1 MVKIQSIATL
11 KKMTKTL
18 NQPKQERTQKRMD
31 KVIRTT
37 QEMLIIQGVEAI
49 SIPEVAKVSG
59 VPRTSIYQ
67 FFPTKYDLLRH
78 IGLLH
83 LNDLID
89 AFRQTATQILLKNQ
103 GASIEKYSVLL
114 TAGMIKTA
122 AKFYNQS
129 DIASML
135 ILSGPFTRQAY
146 IEYQIELQKVSQ
158 GIRQALK
165 LIEIDDYLPQQPD
178 CLTILIE
185 LVFTCMKHGYYKEN
199 QISMAICQE
208 AYRIAIAY
216 LVAIKSNTFQ
226 LPTDDLEMQE
236 SI

>member
-1 MVKIQSIATL
+1 MVKIQSMATL
-11 KKMTKTL
+11 KKMTKKL
-18 NQPKQERTQKRMD
+18 NQPKQERTQKRMNQ
-31 KVIRTT
+31 VIQTT
-37 QEMLIIQGVEAI
+37 QQMLIIQGIEAI
-49 SIPEVAKVSG
+49 SIPEVAKISG

-89 AFRQTATQILLKNQ
+89 ALRQTAIETLLKNQ
-103 GASIEKYSVLL
+103 GASIEKYGVLL

-129 DIASML
+129 EIASMI

-146 IEYQIELQKVSQ
+146 IEYQTELQKVSE
-158 GIRQALK
+158 GIRQALNM
-165 LIEIDDYLPQQPD
+165 IDIDDYLPQHPD

-185 LVFTCMKHGYYKEN
+185 LVLSCMKHGYYKEN

-226 LPTDDLEMQE
+226 LPEDENILQ
-236 SI
+236 